1 MRLSNIIQ
9 SVLTITTLSNFV
21 TAANST
27 SNNTAPITVSG
38 NAFYNSDTN
47 ERFYIRGV
55 DYQPGGS
62 SNLTDPLADI
72 DICSRDVPV
81 FKDLGIN
88 TVRVYTVDNSL
99 DHSEC
104 MKLLSDAGIYL
115 ILDVNTPTSAISRIN
130 PSCSYNADYLQNVFA
145 TIDTFA
151 SYDNVLGFFAGN
163 EVINSDNTTNTATYV
178 KAVVRDMKKYIKAR
192 NYRTIPVGYSAADI
206 VANRQTSAEYFNC
219 GDDADAR
226 IDMFGVN
233 DYSWCGP
240 SSFTVSGYATKMQL
254 YKNYS
259 IPIFLSEFGCN
270 KVVSNRPFTEIEAI
284 YSTQMSSVFSG
295 GLVYE
300 YSNETNNYGL
310 VKINEDGTNV
320 TKLTDYENLKSEYA
334 KVSNPEG
341 DGGAYTGND
350 HSTCPDYVK
359 GTWEANNT
367 LPEMPSAASAYFKS
381 GAGEPMG
388 TYISTQNSCHEDDD
402 DDIAS
407 LSSVLSSSTTSEAT
421 SSVESSSTAV
431 NSTTSS
437 SSSTTMSS
445 STVSSSSRS
454 STSKSKHSKG
464 VANSLDIPP
473 IFQLLSQVFG
483 YLL

>member
-1 MRLSNIIQ
+1 MKLGNIARTVLSLG
-9 SVLTITTLSNFV
+9 SLAL
-21 TAANST
+21 AAAADNST
-27 SNNTAPITVSG
+27 SSNSSTPAITVKG
-38 NAFYNSDTN
+38 NAFYDSATN

-62 SNLTDPLADI
+62 SNLTDPLADA

-88 TVRVYTVDNSL
+88 TIRVYTVDNSL

-104 MKLLSDAGIYL
+104 MQMLSDAGIYL
-115 ILDVNTPTSAISRIN
+115 ILDVNTPTAAISRHN
-130 PSCSYNADYLQNVFA
+130 AACSYNADYLQNVFA

-151 SYDNVLGFFAGN
+151 QYDNVLGFFAGN
-163 EVINSDNTTNTATYV
+163 EVINSDNTTATATYV

-192 NYRTIPVGYSAADI
+192 DYRTIPVGYSAADI
-206 VANRQTSAEYFNC
+206 VANRQLTAQYFNC

-240 SSFTVSGYATKMQL
+240 SSFAVSGYATKMQL

-270 KVVSNRPFTEIEAI
+270 KVVSSRPFTEIQAI

-310 VKINEDGTNV
+310 VKIDDTTSV
-320 TKLTDYENLKSEYA
+320 TKLTDYSNLKSEYA
-334 KVSNPEG
+334 SVENPAG
-341 DGGAYTGND
+341 DGGAYAGND
-350 HSTCPDYVK
+350 YSTCPDYVS

-381 GAGEPMG
+381 GAGMPMG
-388 TYISTQNSCHEDDD
+388 TYISTQNSCHDDDD

-407 LSSVLSSSTTSEAT
+407 LSSASE
-421 SSVESSSTAV
+421 
-431 NSTTSS
+431 SS
-437 SSSTTMSS
+437 SSSSSSSASSSSVSSVNSTSTQAS
-445 STVSSSSRS
+445 STVSSSSSSSSASS
-454 STSKSKHSKG
+454 STKSSKSKG
-464 VANSLDIPP
+464 AAAGLEVPALFQAVAQIA
-473 IFQLLSQVFG
+473 G
-483 YLL
+483 YII